1 VEHAPQL
8 PSAFPWRTAAVA
20 AAAVALA
27 ELVALVALG
36 AVHLVHPF
44 RHHVA
49 AKPKPVVAQVHRV
62 VHVRPIPPVP
72 THPLIARTQVSVL
85 VLNGNNVQGAAHV
98 EASRL
103 QALGYRIGGAAN
115 ATRHDYAQSM
125 VMYVS
130 GYVQEARRLARDTH
144 IRMVAPLDGLTPR
157 TLRASKLVVLL
168 GN

>member
-8 PSAFPWRTAAVA
+8 PTAFPWR
-20 AAAVALA
+20 AAAVVAGAVALV

-36 AVHLVHPF
+36 AVHLARPL
-44 RHHVA
+44 RHHAAV
-49 AKPKPVVAQVHRV
+49 AKPKPVVVHPV
-62 VHVRPIPPVP
+62 VHVRPVPPVP
-72 THPLIARTQVSVL
+72 THPLLARAQVSVL

-115 ATRHDYAQSM
+115 ATRHDYAHSM

-130 GYVQEARRLARDTH
+130 GYAQEARRLARDAH
-144 IRMVAPLDGLTPR
+144 IRMVAPLDGLTPAA
-157 TLRASKLVVLL
+157 LRASKLVVLL

>member
-1 VEHAPQL
+1 VEHAPHL
-8 PSAFPWRTAAVA
+8 PSAFPWR
-20 AAAVALA
+20 AAAVVACAIALV

-36 AVHLVHPF
+36 AVHLARPF
-44 RHHVA
+44 RHHAVTKP
-49 AKPKPVVAQVHRV
+49 AKPAAVHRV
-62 VHVRPIPPVP
+62 VHVQPVPVVP
-72 THPLIARTQVSVL
+72 THPLLARAQVSVV

-103 QALGYRIGGAAN
+103 QALGYSIGGAAN
-115 ATRHDYAQSM
+115 ATRHDYARSM

-130 GYVQEARRLARDTH
+130 GYVQEARRLARDAH